1 MGLSDYPSNSQKR
14 LEGVAVGLF
23 VRYRY
28 DGRLTRGYTEGSFAL
43 QVGISI
49 KQN

>member
-23 VRYRY
+23 VRYPCMRICIEVDPLY
-28 DGRLTRGYTEGSFAL
+28 MTSK
-43 QVGISI
+43 ISI
-49 KQN
+49 EF